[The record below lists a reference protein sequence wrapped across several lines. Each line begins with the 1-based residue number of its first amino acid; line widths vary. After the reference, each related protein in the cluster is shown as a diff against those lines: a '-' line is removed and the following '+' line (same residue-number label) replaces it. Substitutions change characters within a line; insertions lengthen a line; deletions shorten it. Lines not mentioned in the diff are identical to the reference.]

1 MPQAPREGPVASI
14 KDVAQLAGV
23 SVSTVSR
30 VLSGSPRV
38 DEGTRARV
46 EKAIARID
54 YRPNLLARG
63 LRSKSGNVIG
73 LVVPEILHETFAAFI
88 KYAERFCV
96 EKGYDLVVGNT
107 GGRPETE
114 GAFIDNLLRRHVD
127 GIIFS
132 RVSDRSRVINTVE
145 KWNVPAVIIDRALD
159 RESLPTV
166 VLDNERAGVIAAE
179 HLVALGHRSIGV
191 VTGPRDIALS
201 RERHRGFAGTLR
213 RHGLSLPASHV
224 LEGDFKFESG
234 RAAARAFI
242 ETGLKVTAIW
252 CHNDLMAVGALNT
265 FVRHGVKVPGD
276 VSLVG
281 MDNTGLSE
289 MVVPALSSVTQP
301 FEEMCRQAVELVL
314 AMRHGQRIGN
324 RRVVV
329 APGLLVRESSAAR
342 PPAPAR
348 RPRR

>member
-1 MPQAPREGPVASI
+1 MPSI

-38 DEGTRARV
+38 DESTRARV

-73 LVVPEILHETFAAFI
+73 LVVPEIQHETFAAFI
-88 KYAERFCV
+88 KFTERFCV
-96 EKGYDLVVGNT
+96 EKGFDLIVGNT

-114 GAFIDNLLRRHVD
+114 ASFIDNLLRRHVD

-132 RVSDRSRVINTVE
+132 RVSDRSGVVHAMA
-145 KWNVPAVIIDRALD
+145 KSKVPAVIIDRALE

-166 VLDNERAGVIAAE
+166 VLDNYRAGVIAAE
-179 HLVALGHRSIGV
+179 HLVSLGHKALGV

-201 RERHRGFAGTLR
+201 RERHRGFVATLKK
-213 RHGLSLPASHV
+213 HGLGIPAANV

-234 RAAARAFI
+234 RAAARAFL
-242 ETGLKVTAIW
+242 ENHLPFTALW
-252 CHNDLMAVGALNT
+252 CHNDLMAVGAMNAFT
-265 FVRHGVKVPGD
+265 RHGLRVPGD
-276 VSLVG
+276 ISVVG

-289 MVVPALSSVTQP
+289 MTVPALSSVTQP

-314 AMRHGQRIGN
+314 AMRRGQKVVN

-329 APGLLVRESSAAR
+329 TPDIVVRESSAHPAQAR
-342 PPAPAR
+342 V
-348 RPRR
+348 PRKTRS

>member
-1 MPQAPREGPVASI
+1 VASI

-88 KYAERFCV
+88 KYTERCCV
-96 EKGYDLVVGNT
+96 EKGFDLVVGNT

-132 RVSDRSRVINTVE
+132 RVSDRSRVLDTIE
-145 KWNVPAVIIDRALD
+145 RWNVPAVIIDRALD

-166 VLDNERAGVIAAE
+166 VLDNHRAGVLAAE
-179 HLVALGHRSIGV
+179 HLAALGHKAIGV

-201 RERHRGFAGTLR
+201 RERQRGFTATLR
-213 RHGLSLPASHV
+213 RHGLTLPAARV

-242 ETGLKVTAIW
+242 EAGLPITALW

-265 FVRHGVKVPGD
+265 FARHGVRVPAD

-281 MDNTGLSE
+281 MDNTGVSE

-314 AMRHGQRIGN
+314 AIRRGERVGN
-324 RRVVV
+324 RRVVL
-329 APGLLVRESSAAR
+329 APGMVARESSAAR
-342 PPAPAR
+342 PVRAVRLAR
-348 RPRR
+348 HARP